1 MRTPGLA
8 AMHAPGHAPTPTGRG
23 RTRIRRGADRCGVSP
38 PVGPGGGCRQ
48 GRPPRKCGRRRR
60 RRAPPRRG
68 HPERPT
74 SRRSRRPPTPD
85 RASSARVEGDRMRIR
100 YRRSAQKHTSTRVID
115 PYGLVAKSGRWYLVA
130 DDRGAGRLFSVERLS
145 AFETLDVPATL
156 RPGQTLRTR
165 WEALKERTEATGRV
179 SVTARLRES

>member
-1 MRTPGLA
+1 
-8 AMHAPGHAPTPTGRG
+8 
-23 RTRIRRGADRCGVSP
+23 
-38 PVGPGGGCRQ
+38 
-48 GRPPRKCGRRRR
+48 
-60 RRAPPRRG
+60 
-68 HPERPT
+68 
-74 SRRSRRPPTPD
+74 
-85 RASSARVEGDRMRIR
+85 MRIR

-179 SVTARLRES
+179 SVTARLRESRLDLARRIPGSRIHELSGAEAGWCTIVVRFSDIESVRQLLQFGDHIEILAPDAARDRIRQLAEDLVERHTTPPS